1 MSSYPVTTTSSG
13 AWRFTALLGAV
24 AFVLCAGIVSWMIIT
39 IADLRSGAPGLS
51 VDLSV
56 PPERAQPSVLGNE
69 FGHDLA
75 KDLVAKDLAAGEPER
90 SGLGISGRESDL
102 SWLGKNSFQAQGFLN
117 MTVPFE
123 LQSTNQ
129 RVAAPA
135 KSPSDAQSDP
145 PGPQVASI
153 APETSTASIT
163 PDAPAVASITPDAAA
178 APYVSAEHPRHAA
191 PDQRFEPSRAAM
203 PKAHKTAPRPYYM
216 EKLVEQGDAG
226 DVTFRYRRRNCT
238 PSNMVDVCYMP
249 LENRRGIVV
258 EHW

>member
-13 AWRFTALLGAV
+13 AWRFTAMLGAV
-24 AFVLCAGIVSWMIIT
+24 AFVLCAGIASWMIIT

-56 PPERAQPSVLGNE
+56 SPEHTQPNVVAKPNVVAND

-75 KDLVAKDLAAGEPER
+75 KDLTAGGSERSGER
-90 SGLGISGRESDL
+90 SGLGISGWESDL
-102 SWLGKNSFQAQGFLN
+102 SWLGKNSFQAEGFLK
-117 MTVPFE
+117 MTAPFE
-123 LQSTNQ
+123 LQSANQ
-129 RVAAPA
+129 PVAAPA
-135 KSPSDAQSDP
+135 KSPSDLQSDL

-153 APETSTASIT
+153 APQASTI
-163 PDAPAVASITPDAAA
+163 PDAAS
-178 APYVSAEHPRHAA
+178 APEASAEHPRHVAQ
-191 PDQRFEPSRAAM
+191 DQRPEPFRAAT
-203 PKAHKTAPRPYYM
+203 PRAHKSAPRPYYM

-249 LENRRGIVV
+249 PENRRGIVV
-258 EHW
+258 ERW